1 MAEAKFNSETSGRTE
16 PVLNPKAG
24 PAADLFKSKYG
35 LASSYGYIYPQDLY
49 SSGRAHSVVFDI
61 FEVSPLEIKDLGSFV
76 GKVKDTLK
84 TTREDT
90 TQAGQ
95 GFGPGVSSLSVK
107 EAESKGFWGSTF
119 DTLSAIGTTAKNVV
133 SGGPRT
139 KSSASASI
147 ALYMPETLNFNYEA
161 SYNDTASLSGAAG
174 SLTGGLGQ
182 TVSGVIQNEA
192 ARLALNAAGYV
203 FNQQRQVLFDGIN
216 FRDYNMNFTFTPS
229 SAKETETVKEIIK
242 LFRKHAAPEIG
253 GVGGFFFTPPS
264 IFNVS
269 FKYAGKQNNY
279 INLLKKSVLKTVNV
293 NYAPNGWAA
302 FEGSAAPVQ
311 TTLELQ
317 FQEIILVDK
326 KDIDLGF

>member
-1 MAEAKFNSETSGRTE
+1 MAANFNSETSGRPE

-35 LASSYGYIYPQDLY
+35 FASSFGYVYPQDLY

-61 FEVSPLEIKDLGSFV
+61 FDVAPLELKEVGSFV
-76 GKVKDTLK
+76 QRVRDTITK
-84 TTREDT
+84 TEQET
-90 TQAGQ
+90 TNAGQ
-95 GFGPGVSSLSVK
+95 GFGPGVSALTVK
-107 EAESKGFWGSTF
+107 EAENKGLFSTAV
-119 DTLSAIGTTAKNVV
+119 DYLSATGTTVKNLV

-161 SYNDTASLSGAAG
+161 SYNDIASLSGALG
-174 SLTGGLGQ
+174 SLTGGIGQ
-182 TVSGVIQNEA
+182 RAAGIADNEA
-192 ARLALNAAGYV
+192 VRVALNAAGYV

-216 FRDYNMNFTFTPS
+216 FRDYEMNFTFTPA
-229 SAKETETVKEIIK
+229 SAQETEIVKEIIK
-242 LFRKHAAPEIG
+242 TFRKHAAPEIG

-264 IFNVS
+264 VFNVS
-269 FKYAGKQNNY
+269 FKYAGKRNEY

-302 FEGSAAPVQ
+302 FEGTAAPVQ
-311 TTLELQ
+311 ITLALQ